1 MARTNA
7 SWHSLIIARRG
18 RAPRARYLK
27 LFGSDDMRSL
37 LDVDLVLTRKVFLR
51 VMNASRMR
59 FTARAF
65 LLLLPWV
72 LSLWLCPYP
81 IEAFDFRQGS
91 NTNESSS
98 GEFDGPAELPR
109 IHVDSSLRAT
119 PAPGKTIMVRAGEDP
134 SQAISKASCGDTV
147 QLQAGATFD
156 NLLLPMKNCDDSHWI
171 IVRTSAPDS
180 KLPPEG
186 TRLTPCYGGV
196 SSLPGRPAFPCASP
210 ENVLAK
216 IESNQKGGSG
226 PALFGPGANHY
237 RLIGLEVTRA
247 VSRAVIY
254 NLVGPDKEATADHL
268 ILDRMW
274 IHGTPQDETVRGVM
288 LSHLRYVAVVDS
300 YLSDFHCVA
309 KTGACTDSQAISG
322 GLGDDPTGPF
332 KIVNNFLEA
341 AAESIQFGG
350 GQATTTP
357 TDIEIRHN
365 HFFKPMTWLRGQ
377 PGFVGGVDGNPFI
390 VKNLFELKNAQR
402 VLFEG
407 NVLENSW
414 GGFSQTGFGILLGP
428 KNQAIRLSNVCPNC
442 LVTDVT
448 IRNCRMSHVASGFQI
463 GNGLSANGG
472 APKDGG
478 RYSIHNVVVDDI
490 QPDLYNGFGVFAQIS
505 MQPGISASPRLHDV
519 SIDHVTAFPPRNLF
533 IIGGPLVE
541 PRMTGLSITNSIFTT
556 AAQPIATTGGGVDK
570 NCSAQPRV
578 KSPEN
583 IFHDCFVSYT
593 FLHNVIVGGDGGWPK
608 DNKTP
613 ANVADV
619 GFVSHKNGN
628 GGDYRLSASSK
639 FKHAG
644 GDQKDVGADLDAIDQ
659 ATMGVQ

>member
-1 MARTNA
+1 
-7 SWHSLIIARRG
+7 
-18 RAPRARYLK
+18 
-27 LFGSDDMRSL
+27 
-37 LDVDLVLTRKVFLR
+37 
-51 VMNASRMR
+51 
-59 FTARAF
+59 
-65 LLLLPWV
+65 
-72 LSLWLCPYP
+72 
-81 IEAFDFRQGS
+81 
-91 NTNESSS
+91 
-98 GEFDGPAELPR
+98 
-109 IHVDSSLRAT
+109 
-119 PAPGKTIMVRAGEDP
+119 MVRAGEDP
-134 SQAISKASCGDTV
+134 ARAISKASCGDTV

-216 IESNQKGGSG
+216 IECNKKGGSG
-226 PALFGPGANHY
+226 PILFAPGANHY
-237 RLIGLEVTRA
+237 RLIGLEVTRT

-254 NLVGPDKEATADHL
+254 NLIGPDKEATGDHI

-274 IHGTPQDETVRGVM
+274 IHGTPQDETVRGAM

-300 YLSDFHCVA
+300 YFSDFHCVA
-309 KTGACTDSQAISG
+309 KTGACVDSQAIGG
-322 GLGDDPTGPF
+322 GLGDDPMGPF
-332 KIVNNFLEA
+332 KIVNNFLEG
-341 AAESIQFGG
+341 AAESIEFGG
-350 GQATTTP
+350 SQATATP

-365 HFFKPMTWLRGQ
+365 YFFKPMTWLKGQ
-377 PGFVGGVDGNPFI
+377 PGFVGGADGNPFI

-407 NVLENSW
+407 NILENTW
-414 GGFSQTGFGILLGP
+414 GGFSQTGFAVLLTP

-442 LVTDVT
+442 VVTDVT
-448 IRNCRMSHVASGFQI
+448 IRNCRISHVASGLQI
-463 GNGLSANGG
+463 GNGVSSNGG
-472 APKDGG
+472 AAKDGG
-478 RYSIHNVVVDDI
+478 RYSIHDVVVDDI
-490 QPDLYNGFGVFAQIS
+490 RPDLYNGFGVFAQIS

-519 SIDHVTAFPPRNLF
+519 SIDHVTAFPPRSLF
-533 IIGGPLVE
+533 IIGGP
-541 PRMTGLSITNSIFTT
+541 PDQRMTGISITNSIFTA
-556 AAQPIATTGGGVDK
+556 AAQPIATTGGGADK

-583 IFHDCFVSYT
+583 IFHDCFASYT

-608 DNKTP
+608 ENKTP
-613 ANVADV
+613 ANLADV
-619 GFVSHKNGN
+619 GFVSHKNGS

-639 FKHAG
+639 FKHAA